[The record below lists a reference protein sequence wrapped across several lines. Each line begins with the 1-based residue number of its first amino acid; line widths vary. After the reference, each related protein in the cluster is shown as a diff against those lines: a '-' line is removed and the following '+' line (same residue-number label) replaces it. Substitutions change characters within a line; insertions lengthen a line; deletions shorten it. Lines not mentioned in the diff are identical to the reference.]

1 MIIAPSFHHFLTSYA
16 KRCRCTPCLRLNCY
30 ASVVANSYFLFIT
43 LSSLSES
50 ESYDLVIPFPKLIF
64 LSLNFYIHFN
74 PYSQNGQTLLSQ
86 ILHQQLPQKT
96 QKVATLTLQNQMAPN
111 LQSKPSH
118 ANTKTNR
125 NNNNNNKNRTPTT
138 RTNLKQ
144 TTPPPLNSHTHL
156 QHLQL

>member
-1 MIIAPSFHHFLTSYA
+1 MSLH
-16 KRCRCTPCLRLNCY
+16 PCLRLNRH
-30 ASVVANSYFLFIT
+30 ASVVANCYFFFIT
-43 LSSLSES
+43 LSSLSGS

-64 LSLNFYIHFN
+64 LSLNFYVHFN

-125 NNNNNNKNRTPTT
+125 SNNNKKRTPTT
-138 RTNLKQ
+138 RTNLKR